1 MEEIEKKSL
10 NHQHLVLW
18 LFFTSQDLTQ
28 TVTKLSSGLLTVR
41 SVKEQAS
48 SEPDVCLPFPL
59 VDDILASI
67 LVMKKLKGKK
77 KKKCELSLD
86 ILQQSRAAWVSST
99 HWPWLVELLELTRVD
114 QYGPEDGWYLGTES
128 GLTVLQGL
136 EGWRKSNPWLLCVQ

>member
-1 MEEIEKKSL
+1 MYGRNRKKSL

-18 LFFTSQDLTQ
+18 LFFASQDLTQ

-67 LVMKKLKGKK
+67 LVMKKLKGK
-77 KKKCELSLD
+77 E
-86 ILQQSRAAWVSST
+86 IVSC
-99 HWPWLVELLELTRVD
+99 P
-114 QYGPEDGWYLGTES
+114 
-128 GLTVLQGL
+128 
-136 EGWRKSNPWLLCVQ
+136 